1 MNPNAPVFLSASVPD
16 PLRAQRYAETA
27 DSVAIAS
34 AVGALVHVLLGRRRL
49 VWGGHPAITPMVYS
63 VAEGLGVDYSQWVTL
78 YQSEY
83 FQDRYPEDNEK
94 FQNIIFTPKE
104 ATREHSLYLMRQQM
118 LGDNAFGAGVFIG
131 GMEGIIDEFHLFRE
145 MNQAAVVLPVTST
158 GGAVRDIA
166 VEMPNIPA
174 DFDADLDY
182 VALFHRHLGIPASE
196 RRYPRP
202 SEQPADLGQRLLK
215 LSDIH
220 RPESE

>member
-34 AVGALVHVLLGRRRL
+34 AVGALVHVLLGRRKL
-49 VWGGHPAITPMVYS
+49 IWGGHPAITPMVYS
-63 VAEGLGVDYSQWVTL
+63 VAEGLGMDYSQWVTL

-94 FQNIIFTPKE
+94 FKNIIFTPRE
-104 ATREHSLYLMRQQM
+104 VTREQSLSVMRHRM

-131 GMEGIIDEFHLFRE
+131 GMEGIVDEFHLFRE
-145 MNQAAVVLPVTST
+145 MKPEAFILPITST
-158 GGAVRDIA
+158 GGAVREIA
-166 VEMPNIPA
+166 AEMPNLPP

-196 RRYPRP
+196 KRYARP
-202 SEQPADLGQRLLK
+202 SEQPTDLRQRLLK
-215 LSDIH
+215 ASDMH
-220 RPESE
+220 RAD